1 MIYSIEEIK
10 NNLQNWKNES
20 KSIVFTNGCF
30 DLLHRGHEDLLIV
43 AKSKGDILIVGLNSD
58 SSIKKLKGNLRPIQ
72 SQNIRAN
79 NLLNLEIVNAICVF
93 NSRTPKDLIRAI
105 KPNVLVKGG
114 DYKKDNIVG
123 SNMIKSW
130 GGEVVI
136 VPLTE
141 GFSTTS
147 IIEKNRS

>member
-1 MIYSIEEIK
+1 MIYSIEEVK

-93 NSRTPKDLIRAI
+93 NSRTPKDLIRTI